1 MPVKSFKAIAAMS
14 LNRVI
19 GSKGRIPWHVPED
32 FKWFKAVT
40 MGHVLIMGRRTFESI
55 GKALPGRE
63 TLILSRGGFSAP
75 GTRSIGNLGEIE
87 GDDARTFFICGGAQI
102 YEQYLSVCG
111 ELFLT
116 TVKQVVAGDAFFP
129 PFEDQFERIQEIVDA
144 PGYNIA
150 RYLPRE

>member
-1 MPVKSFKAIAAMS
+1 MPLKSFKAIAAMS

-19 GSKGRIPWHVPED
+19 GSGGKIPWYVPED

-40 MGHVLIMGRRTFESI
+40 MGHVLVMGRRTFESI

-63 TLILSRGGFSAP
+63 TLILSRSGFSAP
-75 GTRSIGNLGEIE
+75 GARSIGDLSEIQT
-87 GDDARTFFICGGAQI
+87 DDPRTFFICGGAQI
-102 YEQYLSVCG
+102 YQQYLSVCT

-129 PFEDQFERIQEIVDA
+129 PFEHQFDRIQEIADA
-144 PGYNIA
+144 PGYNIV
-150 RYLPRE
+150 RYLRR